1 MLVVVLCLS
10 FCIVGKLGGYDIETE
25 LGRGSM
31 GVVYLAHDPCLQ
43 RQVAL
48 KTIHVPGGLDPAEI
62 DSFRERFLR
71 EAQAAGG
78 ISHPGIVTI
87 YGVDECPEEILP
99 FIAMEYVAGPN
110 LREILKSE
118 GRLDPT
124 RAFRIADALAD
135 ALHTAHAAG
144 VIHRDIKPANVL
156 VRDSDGAVKIADFG
170 VAHLSLDELTRS
182 GELVGSPAYMAPEQ
196 IRCGDA
202 DARSDLFSL
211 GVLLYEMLS
220 GVRPFA
226 GHDMAEIVHAVVYQ
240 DPAPITQVIDGLP
253 GVMNAFFDRALAKSP
268 RDRFSTG
275 AELRQAL
282 NDVQLEYQISRTT
295 LMTVTSTIPKSSPF
309 IESTIVPVDKPETDR
324 HSLRQ
329 YVAFVA
335 LFGIFLVGWIFWGD
349 SPGPQNDSVPAGEV
363 SAGAPEPLAQPTRAS
378 DPAAVI
384 AEDAEYG
391 ESILTPQEVIAE
403 VEPIAV
409 KPTSLKAVPKKK
421 IAPPKSKPAPAKTP
435 AVETAVEAEAVT
447 ATQAAATGSAED
459 AAVAAPETPVLDP
472 AQITVV
478 TRSALKVGVLALYV
492 DGEEALTLDL
502 ASGGRIFKR
511 LYKKALNRGTRN
523 DGGVLDVPPGPHEI
537 LVRVTR
543 PDKDRVREASIS
555 VDLAE
560 GESRSLEI
568 VAGRMFGS
576 GLVLRLE

>member
-1 MLVVVLCLS
+1 
-10 FCIVGKLGGYDIETE
+10 
-25 LGRGSM
+25 M

-48 KTIHVPGGLDPAEI
+48 KTIHVPGGLDRAEI

-118 GRLDPT
+118 GRLEPQ

-196 IRCGDA
+196 IRQGEA

-226 GHDMAEIVHAVVYQ
+226 GHDMAEIVHQVVYQ
-240 DPAPITQVIDGLP
+240 DPVPITKVIDDLP

-275 AELRQAL
+275 AEFRQAL
-282 NDVQLEYQISRTT
+282 NDVQLEYQISRTSV
-295 LMTVTSTIPKSSPF
+295 MTVTSTFPKSSPF
-309 IESTIVPVDKPETDR
+309 IESTIVPVDEPGTDR

-329 YVAFVA
+329 YVAFIA
-335 LFGIFLVGWIFWGD
+335 LFGIFLVGWAFWGD
-349 SPGPQNDSVPAGEV
+349 SPGAPNESAPALEASASGQESLATPARGAEV
-363 SAGAPEPLAQPTRAS
+363 APL
-378 DPAAVI
+378 I
-384 AEDAEYG
+384 AEYAEYG
-391 ESILTPQEVIAE
+391 ESILTPDEATAE
-403 VEPIAV
+403 AEPVEA
-409 KPTSLKAVPKKK
+409 KPPAPAPRSAPRKKA
-421 IAPPKSKPAPAKTP
+421 APPKPAPAPAKTP
-435 AVETAVEAEAVT
+435 AVETAAEEDTAAAPQPAATAAAEA
-447 ATQAAATGSAED
+447 AAL
-459 AAVAAPETPVLDP
+459 AALEAPVLDP
-472 AQITVV
+472 AQLTIV
-478 TRSALKVGVLALYV
+478 TRSALKVGVLTLFV

-511 LYKKALNRGTRN
+511 LYKKALNRGTRSE
-523 DGGVLDVPPGPHEI
+523 GGVLDLPPGPHEI

-555 VDLAE
+555 IDLTE
-560 GESRSLEI
+560 GESRGLEI